1 MVGGMWIK
9 GVWIGSVWIGLRNSL
24 TVGRIGIEKWKGN
37 SPWIKS
43 GLRNGKETHCGS
55 AFGAR
60 QTVGGAVRS
69 ACGVCC
75 EECAAVRS
83 ACESLCCC
91 EECAVVREL
100 RPCCVRNGNGLK

>member
-24 TVGRIGIEKWKGN
+24 TVGRFGIEKWKGN
-37 SPWIKS
+37 SPWIGS

-55 AFGAR
+55 AFGTR
-60 QTVGGAVRS
+60 RTVGGAVRN

-75 EECAAVRS
+75 EECTVVRS
-83 ACESLCCC
+83 ACESLCYCK
-91 EECAVVREL
+91 ECATVREL
-100 RPCCVRNGNGLK
+100 KPCCVRGGNGLK